1 MLEASIRSAAAAP
14 DLSTVLES
22 VRDAARV
29 CRWVQRDIDRV
40 RAMTKDDRSPV
51 TIADFAAQAVVARA
65 LAASGRT
72 VLVAEESAEFLKQA
86 DHAAHLAAV
95 VAALRDSGAWS
106 DADSD
111 SVLGAIEHGAGEPL
125 PPTDDRTWW
134 TLDPVD
140 GTKGFVRGQQY
151 AIALACIRRGRVM
164 LGAMACPNLS
174 VDHDAPLDTPDPR
187 GSMYVASD
195 GGGVTEWMLGRADGR
210 RMDGNAVR
218 SLRRTPVLAESV
230 ESGHS
235 DQSMSVR
242 VMERAMGGGE
252 GGGEWGGEHALARL
266 DSQAKY
272 AVVARGQADVYLR
285 LPTKKGYI
293 ERIWDHAAGALIA
306 RESGCVVTDVL
317 GRELDFGRGRGLEVN
332 LGVVAAPA
340 ELHGRIIAAIRE
352 LGIGAT
358 GSPRL

>member
-1 MLEASIRSAAAAP
+1 MNTLDAMS

-65 LAASGRT
+65 LAATGPT
-72 VLVAEESAEFLKQA
+72 VLVAEESAEFLKKA
-86 DHAAHLAAV
+86 EHAAHLAAV
-95 VAALRDSGAWS
+95 VAALRDSEAWP
-106 DADSD
+106 DADAD
-111 SVLGAIEHGAGEPL
+111 AVLGAIEHGAGEPL
-125 PPTDDRTWW
+125 SPADDRPWW

-151 AIALACIRRGRVM
+151 AIALACIRRGRVV

-174 VDHDAPLDTPDPR
+174 IDHDAPLDVPDPR
-187 GSMYVASD
+187 GSLYLASD
-195 GGGVTEWMLGRADGR
+195 GGGVTEWMLGRVDGR
-210 RMDGNAVR
+210 RLAGGAR
-218 SLRRTPVLAESV
+218 SPGRAPVLAESV

-242 VMERAMGGGE
+242 IMARAVGGA
-252 GGGEWGGEHALARL
+252 GEHALARL

-317 GRELDFGRGRGLEVN
+317 GRELDFGRGRGLEAN
-332 LGVVAAPA
+332 RGVVAAPA
-340 ELHGRIIAAIRE
+340 ELHGRIIDAIRE
-352 LGIGAT
+352 MGIGR
-358 GSPRL
+358 G